1 MVQLGDPPSQTHSQ
15 TSVWSGRSLSR
26 TRVLRQEK
34 WVYEALRRGGASDWQ
49 LWEMVQ
55 YGKLFDKL
63 SSLRRARIGL
73 MWRSRALG
81 ATPWHP
87 VEDSGQR
94 NKDPNSNKRTVI
106 WQLKQKYRAMP
117 YEGWAHRYRALA
129 RGQLR
134 RTELI

>member
-1 MVQLGDPPSQTHSQ
+1 
-15 TSVWSGRSLSR
+15 
-26 TRVLRQEK
+26 VLKQEK
-34 WVYEALRRGGASDWQ
+34 WVYETLRRGGAADWQ
-49 LWEMVQ
+49 LWEKVQ
-55 YGKLFDKL
+55 SGTLFDKL

-73 MWRSRALG
+73 MWRSRVLG

-106 WQLKQKYRAMP
+106 WQLKQKYHAMP
-117 YEGWAHRYRALA
+117 YEAWAHRYRALA

-134 RTELI
+134 I